1 MRRNNE
7 QRIRT
12 ITRITKSYNGRFPKN
27 LSQLRHS
34 IKLKK
39 NFSSLSKGILCRKM
53 DRKTVI
59 PLCET
64 TVTVR
69 QDVCMTYRTATS
81 LNVSFV
87 TARRHRLKTLRML
100 STEDIPI
107 SMWKSGSVISDYS
120 WSCLMLLRTIATLLV
135 MAGVFR
141 LRDTAKLVCNGRVTL
156 FSDTDIRSID
166 TDDHTAETTQRNVE
180 TRLKCSH
187 INISLFCIQIR

>member
-1 MRRNNE
+1 
-7 QRIRT
+7 
-12 ITRITKSYNGRFPKN
+12 
-27 LSQLRHS
+27 
-34 IKLKK
+34 
-39 NFSSLSKGILCRKM
+39 M
-53 DRKTVI
+53 DRKNVI

-141 LRDTAKLVCNGRVTL
+141 LRDTAKLVCNGRGV
-156 FSDTDIRSID
+156 FD
-166 TDDHTAETTQRNVE
+166 QRYEIEDYMIQAKKLLYALARGQEQV
-180 TRLKCSH
+180 SWMAG
-187 INISLFCIQIR
+187 ISWSYLE